1 MPPDVTTAYEDE
13 GGSYLVSPDWS
24 LIAWT
29 AVGLVAVVVV
39 LAAGAITAA
48 KGHRRILLWGLL
60 LAGLPWLHGA
70 RLPAQPGSR
79 WARRRAGR

>member
-1 MPPDVTTAYEDE
+1 VTSDVPTTYEDQ
-13 GGSYLVSPDWS
+13 GGSSLVSPDWT

-39 LAAGAITAA
+39 LVAGAVTAA

-60 LAGLPWLHGA
+60 LTGLPWLHGA

-79 WARRRAGR
+79 WARRRARR